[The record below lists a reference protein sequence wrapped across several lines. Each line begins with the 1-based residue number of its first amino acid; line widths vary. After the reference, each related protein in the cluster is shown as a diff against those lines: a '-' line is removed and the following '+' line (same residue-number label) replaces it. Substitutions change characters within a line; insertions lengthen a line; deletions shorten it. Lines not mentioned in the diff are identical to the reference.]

1 MTTTRLFT
9 LFAGLAGLC
18 GIMLA
23 AASTHVLGGDNA
35 MIAANFLLFH
45 AIALIGLAALITHGV
60 AIHAT
65 TARIAGYVL
74 IIGAVLFCGDL
85 ALRAIYAIRIAPF
98 VAPAGGITLMAGW
111 VLVAIAALRRP

>member
-35 MIAANFLLFH
+35 DDRGPISCFSMP
-45 AIALIGLAALITHGV
+45 IALIGLAALIAHGV

-65 TARIAGYVL
+65 TAQN
-74 IIGAVLFCGDL
+74 CG
-85 ALRAIYAIRIAPF
+85 
-98 VAPAGGITLMAGW
+98 LMY
-111 VLVAIAALRRP
+111 